1 MSETPIQDA
10 VRSYALEQV
19 GAAYVMG
26 ATAQKCTPS
35 MRRALANG
43 RSSEYADKITGNC
56 PVLSGRQSSCDGC
69 KYEGRRAFDCAQLS
83 KYAAKAG
90 GIDLPSGSNSQWTK
104 VDWAVRG
111 EIAGMPTDVVCF
123 VYHVK
128 DGRMSHVGV
137 YLGDGTVADARGHA
151 YGVLHR
157 DVASYP
163 WTHYAVPKEI
173 AQEVGLMDGETHET
187 YWDTSRPTLRKGR
200 RGVEVSYLQQLLNDA
215 GCSPEIE
222 EDGLFGSATQAAV
235 LDYQVAHD
243 LPVDGVVG
251 PMTWAAL
258 EGHGDTQA
266 GPVEEAD
273 AEGEDE
279 TSDEPSA
286 WDALVSEI
294 RQACGEL
301 RTRLDNLAALIEE
314 ADGMHKADG

>member
-1 MSETPIQDA
+1 MRNTPIQAA

-26 ATAQKCTPS
+26 ATAQRCTPS

-43 RSSEYADKITGNC
+43 RSSEYADQITDSC
-56 PVLSGRQSSCDGC
+56 PVLSGKRSSCEGC
-69 KYEGRRAFDCAQLS
+69 RYAGRLAFDCAQLS

-90 GIDLPSGSNSQWTK
+90 GIALPSGSNSQWTK

-111 EIAGMPTDVVCF
+111 EIAEMPMDTVCF
-123 VYHVK
+123 VYHVR

-187 YWDTSRPTLRKGR
+187 YGDTCRQTLRKGS

-222 EDGLFGSATQAAV
+222 EDGIFGAMTEAVVKDFQAAHG
-235 LDYQVAHD
+235 LTA
-243 LPVDGVVG
+243 DGVVG

-258 EGHGDTQA
+258 EGLEDTQDEGA
-266 GPVEEAD
+266 EDAAEA
-273 AEGEDE
+273 
-279 TSDEPSA
+279 SPDEPSA
-286 WDALVSEI
+286 WDALVQEM
-294 RQACGEL
+294 RQAGGEL
-301 RTRLDNLAALIEE
+301 RAMLDRMDALIEA
-314 ADGMHKADG
+314 ADGMHKK

>member
-1 MSETPIQDA
+1 MSGTPIQDA
-10 VRSYALEQV
+10 VRAYALEQV

-56 PVLSGRQSSCDGC
+56 PVLSGRKSSCDGC
-69 KYEGRRAFDCAQLS
+69 KYEGKRAFDCAQLS

-90 GIDLPSGSNSQWTK
+90 GIALPSGSNSQWTK

-111 EIAGMPTDVVCF
+111 EIAGMPMDTVCF

-151 YGVLHR
+151 YGVLHM
-157 DVASYP
+157 DVTSYP

-173 AQEVGLMDGETHET
+173 AQEVGLMDGETHDT
-187 YWDTSRPTLRKGR
+187 YGDVCRSTLR
-200 RGVEVSYLQQLLNDA
+200 RGSRGADVIDLQRLLNAA

-222 EDGLFGSATQAAV
+222 EDGIFGAATEAVVKDFQAAHG
-235 LDYQVAHD
+235 LTA
-243 LPVDGVVG
+243 DGVVG

-258 EGHGDTQA
+258 EGIEDTQDEGA
-266 GPVEEAD
+266 EDAAEA
-273 AEGEDE
+273 
-279 TSDEPSA
+279 SPDEPSA
-286 WDALVSEI
+286 WDALVQEM
-294 RQACGEL
+294 RQAGGEL
-301 RTRLDNLAALIEE
+301 RAMLDRLDALIEA
-314 ADGMHKADG
+314 ADGMHNAKD